1 MKLPDYLQQGE
12 VARLF
17 PVLADTSKEGR
28 TTSIFLSCLS
38 SVDEFALQLLKSV
51 GSKVGKRATLN
62 CFTEVVF
69 KGEKDAKNDR
79 PDGLIVLK
87 NGNKEWRALVETK
100 VGTAE
105 LSTDQIEKYRSI
117 AKANDIDCV
126 ITISNQFTS
135 LPTNHPMREVQKSK
149 SRIPVYH
156 WSWMFIV
163 TEADLLINNGSVA
176 DSDQLLLLRELRRFL
191 THESAGV
198 RGFTRMPAEWP
209 ELNRLVSAG
218 GKITQRSD
226 EAQIVVGAWHQE
238 TKDLSLILSRQTETS
253 VSERIK
259 RAHQSDIAL
268 RDKEALEVL
277 RDTQCLKAV
286 FDVPNA
292 AAPLEICA
300 DLKRRTI
307 DIGMT
312 LSAPRDRKTS
322 KARANWL
329 LRQINTDQIDDLHVR
344 MTWPGRSEDTQFT
357 IKELLE
363 DVSICEVGKEN
374 LQVLSFFIFNA
385 KRLGAR
391 FTQQVNFITDLETVV
406 PQFYQDVG
414 QSLTEWRPSAPKIKA
429 DRQDAS
435 DVSVEALEEQ
445 STEEAGDL

>member
-38 SVDEFALQLLKSV
+38 SIDELAVQMLKSV
-51 GSKVGKRATLN
+51 GAKVGKRASLT

-87 NGNKEWRALVETK
+87 NGSKEWRALIETK

-105 LSTDQIEKYRSI
+105 LRADQIEKYRSI
-117 AKANDIDCV
+117 AKAHDIDCV

-135 LPTNHPMREVQKSK
+135 LPANHPMREVQTSKSK
-149 SRIPVYH
+149 IPVYH

-163 TEADLLINNGSVA
+163 TEADLLINTGSVVDA
-176 DSDQLLLLRELRRFL
+176 DQLLLLRELRRFL

-198 RGFTRMPAEWP
+198 RGFTRMPAEWS
-209 ELNRLVSAG
+209 ELNKLVSAG
-218 GKITQRSD
+218 GKISQRSQ
-226 EAQIVVGAWHQE
+226 EAQSVIGAWHQE

-253 VSERIK
+253 VSERLK
-259 RAHQSDIAL
+259 RAHQSNIVL

-277 RDTQCLKAV
+277 RDTQCLKAI
-286 FDVPNA
+286 FDIPNA
-292 AAPLEICA
+292 AAPLELYA
-300 DLKRRTI
+300 DMKRRTI
-307 DIGMT
+307 DVGMT
-312 LSAPRDRKTS
+312 LSAPRDKKSS

-329 LRQINTDQIDDLHVR
+329 LRQISTDQIHDLYVR

-357 IKELLE
+357 VKELLE
-363 DVSICEVGKEN
+363 DVSICEIGKQN
-374 LQVLSFFIFNA
+374 LQVLSFFVFNA

-391 FTQQVNFITDLETVV
+391 FTQQSNFIVDLEKVV

-414 QSLTEWRPSAPKIKA
+414 QSLTEWRASAPKIKA
-429 DRQDAS
+429 DRQEAT
-435 DVSVEALEEQ
+435 DVSIEALEEE
-445 STEEAGDL
+445 STDAAAE

>member
-1 MKLPDYLQQGE
+1 MNLPDYLQQGE

-38 SVDEFALQLLKSV
+38 GIDELSSQMLKSV
-51 GSKVGKRATLN
+51 GAKVGKRSSLT

-69 KGEKDAKNDR
+69 KGEKDSKSDR

-87 NGNKEWRALVETK
+87 NGNKEWRPLVETK
-100 VGTAE
+100 VGTTE
-105 LSTDQIEKYRSI
+105 LRADQIEKYRSI
-117 AKANDIDCV
+117 AKAHDIDCV

-135 LPTNHPMREVQKSK
+135 LPTNHPMREVQISKSK
-149 SRIPVYH
+149 IPVYH
-156 WSWMFIV
+156 WSWMFIL
-163 TEADLLINNGSVA
+163 TEADLLINNRSVA
-176 DSDQLLLLRELRRFL
+176 DEDQLLLLRELRRFL

-218 GKITQRSD
+218 GKITQRSE
-226 EAQIVVGAWHQE
+226 EAHAVVGAWHQE
-238 TKDLSLILSRQTETS
+238 TKDLSLILSRQTETA

-259 RAHQSDIAL
+259 RAHQSNMVL
-268 RDKEALEVL
+268 RDKEALEIL
-277 RDTQCLKAV
+277 RDTQCLKAI
-286 FDVPNA
+286 FDIPNA

-300 DLKRRTI
+300 DMKRRTI

-312 LSAPRDRKTS
+312 LSAPRDRKSS

-329 LRQINTDQIDDLHVR
+329 LRQIGTDQIDDLHVR

-357 IKELLE
+357 VKELRD
-363 DVSICEVGKEN
+363 DVSICELGKEN
-374 LQVLSFFIFNA
+374 LQVLSFFVFNA

-391 FTQQVNFITDLETVV
+391 FTQQTNFITDLETVV

-414 QSLTEWRPSAPKIKA
+414 QSLTEWRPAPPKIKA
-429 DRQDAS
+429 DKRDAS

-445 STEEAGDL
+445 STEEAGE